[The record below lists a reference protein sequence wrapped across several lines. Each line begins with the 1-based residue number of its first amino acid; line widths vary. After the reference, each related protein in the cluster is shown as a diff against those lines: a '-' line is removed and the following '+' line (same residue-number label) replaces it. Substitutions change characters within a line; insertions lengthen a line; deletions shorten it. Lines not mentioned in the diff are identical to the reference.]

1 MKVIYLFIFF
11 LTSVSSFVNASE
23 ISIFVGNEEKR
34 EVQCTQLY
42 ENYYSCKF
50 DERTLFIDDQNY
62 TEQPLKAIEV
72 DINGDI
78 HFFEIRNFKI
88 NNQTHQISTVD
99 ENVEQGKPHLNS
111 IKEIKI
117 QHLSTLFSLLRS
129 RHSSL
134 PYLKEGEQYPK
145 ELVDLKD
152 VLSEK
157 VSTLSNIIEDTDATI
172 KIEQREYKCQNI
184 EPKSNCRVSLCQ
196 NLNGED
202 QNERVYLVR
211 MPSFYNGEEFR
222 QYRISS
228 DGDLADLRFVKDI
241 VLDGYEEPYHPKNIK
256 PTVGP
261 IDYKYYSDSIITDEL
276 MAPKLF
282 QSNPEF
288 FLQVSDEYGIS
299 TLDHTL
305 SSCPV
310 SIRQEF
316 SHGLRKL
323 KEKIASEKLVQL
335 IEKVTNGIRSS
346 LVNEDLIPN
355 GICEGQ
361 DYYYE
366 AEAEE
371 EIDRYLPSGPITPI
385 TMEDASR
392 LFQEQKN
399 RSDIA
404 WNYQDD
410 GCYARAH
417 LMTRAFDQEG
427 IVADKVWAR
436 GDFFIKGNNGNDIRW
451 NYHVAPVVYV
461 EQSNGLIE
469 RIVIDPSVS
478 DKPLPVDQWLTSFEK
493 NNFDREP
500 EIALYPLPE
509 DAISY
514 SRTILSFSNMWPMG
528 PSMEPNVSDDELTY
542 YANEAMKRY
551 LDRQ

>member
-1 MKVIYLFIFF
+1 M
-11 LTSVSSFVNASE
+11 
-23 ISIFVGNEEKR
+23 
-34 EVQCTQLY
+34 
-42 ENYYSCKF
+42 
-50 DERTLFIDDQNY
+50 
-62 TEQPLKAIEV
+62 
-72 DINGDI
+72 
-78 HFFEIRNFKI
+78 
-88 NNQTHQISTVD
+88 
-99 ENVEQGKPHLNS
+99 
-111 IKEIKI
+111 
-117 QHLSTLFSLLRS
+117 FSLLNS
-129 RHSSL
+129 RYSTL

-184 EPKSNCRVSLCQ
+184 EPESNCRVSLCQ
-196 NLNGED
+196 NFNGED

-228 DGDLADLRFVKDI
+228 EGELADLRFVKDI

-256 PTVGP
+256 PTVVP
-261 IDYKYYSDSIITDEL
+261 TDYEYYSDSIITDEL
-276 MAPKLF
+276 MAPNYF
-282 QSNPEF
+282 NPIQS
-288 FLQVSDEYGIS
+288 
-299 TLDHTL
+299 
-305 SSCPV
+305 SSSKSAMNMVYILWIIPLALAPSQFGKSFHKC
-310 SIRQEF
+310 
-316 SHGLRKL
+316 LRKL

-355 GICEGQ
+355 GVCEGQ
-361 DYYYE
+361 DFYYE

-371 EIDRYLPSGPITPI
+371 EIDRYLPSCPITPI

-436 GDFFIKGNNGNDIRW
+436 GDFFIKGNNGNDIIW

-478 DKPLPVDQWLTSFEK
+478 DKPLSVDQWLASFEK
-493 NNFDREP
+493 NDFNREP

-514 SRTILSFSNMWPMG
+514 SRTILSFSNMLPMG
-528 PSMEPNVSDDELTY
+528 PSMEPDVSDDELTY

-551 LDRQ
+551 LDRP